1 MSQIRPIPRDGNPFP
16 GHGVWVDEHS
26 MRHYDNIPATLLDS
40 LQRWADRTPDAE
52 ALAELGGERL
62 TYRQLRD
69 RAARVDVDAVIAHV
83 SALIADF
90 KVPQYLT
97 VWDGPLPRNP
107 GGKILKA
114 HLRQQVEWGEPL
126 R

>member
-1 MSQIRPIPRDGNPFP
+1 VATAQTVRDP
-16 GHGVWVDEHS
+16 
-26 MRHYDNIPATLLDS
+26 
-40 LQRWADRTPDAE
+40 
-52 ALAELGGERL
+52 L
-62 TYRQLRD
+62 TR
-69 RAARVDVDAVIAHV
+69 
-83 SALIADF
+83 
-90 KVPQYLT
+90 YLT

>member
-1 MSQIRPIPRDGNPFP
+1 VATVQTARGPLEAAALGRVLM
-16 GHGVWVDEHS
+16 HEHVFV
-26 MRHYDNIPATLLDS
+26 
-40 LQRWADRTPDAE
+40 
-52 ALAELGGERL
+52 LGTE
-62 TYRQLRD
+62 
-69 RAARVDVDAVIAHV
+69 
-83 SALIADF
+83 IADF